1 MEKFAITGVAGFVA
15 PRHLQAIKNTGSI
28 LTAAF
33 DPSDSVGILDKYF
46 PDCNYFREYSDFKN
60 YLAISRKRE
69 SDKIDFVSICSPNH
83 IHYDNIQLALSND
96 AHALCEKPLVL
107 TPQNLDS
114 LEKLETQFGKKIY
127 TVMQLR
133 YHSSLLNL
141 KSSLNNPSSGVMHS
155 VSEKKHQ
162 VSLQYITSRG
172 KWYHNSWKGD
182 ENKSGGIAANIGI
195 HFFDLLIWLFGNVE
209 HYKVAQNE
217 KSKMKGELVLKNAD
231 VTWFLSIDKNDLP
244 EEAVIQNKT
253 TFRSITIDGNEVE
266 FSEGF
271 TDLHTK
277 VYEEI
282 LEGRGLG
289 ILDARPSI
297 ELVYKLK
304 NLKSRG

>member
-1 MEKFAITGVAGFVA
+1 MKKFAITGVAGFVA
-15 PRHLQAIKNTGSI
+15 PRHLQAVNNSGNI

-46 PDCNYFREYSDFKN
+46 PDCNYFNDYSDFKN
-60 YLAISRKRE
+60 YLSISQRSL

-83 IHYDNIQLALSND
+83 IHYDNMQLSLHND
-96 AHALCEKPLVL
+96 ADAICEKPLVL
-107 TPQNLDS
+107 TPHELDS
-114 LEKLETQFGKKIY
+114 LEKLETQTGKKIY
-127 TVMQLR
+127 TMMQLR
-133 YHSSLLNL
+133 CHQSLLDL
-141 KSSLNNPSSGVMHS
+141 KSSFSNPASSN
-155 VSEKKHQ
+155 KHQ

-217 KSKMKGELVLKNAD
+217 KSKMKGELILKNAD
-231 VTWFLSIDKNDLP
+231 VNWFLSIDKNDLP
-244 EEAVIQNKT
+244 PEAVQRNKT
-253 TFRSITIDGNEVE
+253 TYRSITIGGDEVE

-282 LEGRGLG
+282 FEGRGLG
-289 ILDARPSI
+289 IADARPSI
-297 ELVYKLK
+297 ELVYKLR
-304 NLKSRG
+304 NEKSM